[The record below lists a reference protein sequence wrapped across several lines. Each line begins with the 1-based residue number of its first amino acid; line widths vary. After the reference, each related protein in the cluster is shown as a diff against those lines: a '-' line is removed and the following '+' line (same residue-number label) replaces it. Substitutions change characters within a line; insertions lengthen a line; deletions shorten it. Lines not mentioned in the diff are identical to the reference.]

1 VRPLVAWLPGGE
13 ARTEVETQRHREGGP
28 LVTFSDE
35 ATRGAQIPVRTTKV
49 RRPVST
55 SIVPNTVRFAFH
67 PLIGTFAGFP
77 RSNQPA
83 LSGGKRCRSVSSSNS
98 LAQSAGKLRT
108 SLRMR
113 RSLLR
118 TRGDF
123 APRRSS
129 PGLFQT

>member
-1 VRPLVAWLPGGE
+1 M
-13 ARTEVETQRHREGGP
+13 EV
-28 LVTFSDE
+28 
-35 ATRGAQIPVRTTKV
+35 GAQIPARTTNV
-49 RRPVST
+49 RCPVST

-83 LSGGKRCRSVSSSNS
+83 RSGGKRCRSVSSSNS
-98 LAQSAGKLRT
+98 LAQPAGKART
-108 SLRMR
+108 FFRIR

-123 APRRSS
+123 VPRRSS